1 MYVRLRDKA
10 IMFLANLL
18 TLSYVRNYKRE
29 DD

>member
-1 MYVRLRDKA
+1 MYGRLRDKA
-10 IMFLANLL
+10 IMFRANLL